1 MNKDRLNILIIRGY
15 YSKSDSVEHVDVDGI
30 KVKVTTV
37 ALGRPVF
44 VRRKLKR
51 IIHKYKISADNYDL
65 IYAISM
71 SAGISSLIDEALYQ
85 KLHLITPFFIHHK
98 TMRVLGKVKI
108 RKMLGSYFLL
118 LMNGKLGKFH
128 EAIRVTLAENDQIV
142 DNKFFESKWGNVD
155 CIKNINHTL
164 TKEIVEEIIR
174 KDIDNLRKEVLG
186 ELALPS

>member
-15 YSKSDSVEHVDVDGI
+15 YSKSDSIEHVDVDGI

-37 ALGRPVF
+37 ALGRPIF

-51 IIHKYKISADNYDL
+51 IINKYKISADNYDL

-108 RKMLGSYFLL
+108 RKMLGAYFLL

-142 DNKFFESKWGNVD
+142 DNNFFESKGNVSY
-155 CIKNINHTL
+155 IKNIDHTL
-164 TKEIVEEIIR
+164 TKEIVEEIIH
-174 KDIDNLRKEVLG
+174 KDIDNLRKEVFG